1 METFERFCNHSGA
14 AKVAKRHADVRHVQ
28 SIVLEDR
35 LDPILIWRFR
45 GTPSDGDFDAFFAAH
60 DRLLQAR
67 APFLTIIDAIGAE
80 LPTAAQ
86 IRRQSQWVAANA
98 SGLGAHSLG
107 VALVLP
113 SQPLRRA
120 LQCMTAWRTIPG
132 AHVLCPHMAAAMLW
146 AEAQLLRI

>member
-1 METFERFCNHSGA
+1 M
-14 AKVAKRHADVRHVQ
+14 Q

-35 LDPILIWRFR
+35 LEPILIWRFH
-45 GTPSDGDFDAFFAAH
+45 GTPSDRDFDAFFVAH
-60 DRLLQAR
+60 DRRLEAA

-80 LPTAAQ
+80 LPSPAQ
-86 IRRQSQWVAANA
+86 VRRQSQWVAANA
-98 SGLGAHSLG
+98 AALREHCLG

-120 LQCMTAWRTIPG
+120 LLCMTAWRTVPG
-132 AHVLCPHMAAAMLW
+132 PHVLCPHMAAAMLW

>member
-1 METFERFCNHSGA
+1 
-14 AKVAKRHADVRHVQ
+14 VQ

-35 LDPILIWRFR
+35 LEPILIWRFR
-45 GTPSDGDFDAFFAAH
+45 GIPSDVDFDAFFDAH
-60 DRLLQAR
+60 DRLLEAR

-80 LPTAAQ
+80 LPTTAQ
-86 IRRQSQWVAANA
+86 VRRQSQWVAAHA
-98 SGLGAHSLG
+98 ARLRAHCLG

-120 LQCMTAWRTIPG
+120 LLCMTAWRTVPG